1 MSEESKSWYRMTRP
15 LFNSGFEDDEFWA
28 YGQDGFQE
36 VLDSFIGSDVLI
48 YDKAIGTE
56 PQQVRAIVQQKTSDV
71 YNSTTVRQILCNIG
85 KETGISEVIRT
96 HDIDAVF
103 LEDIQLRK
111 NVQSFKKLA
120 QLQGVLVNM
129 CEKTNILYNLVAPTQ
144 WQNYCKA
151 RGRTTKE
158 IKSKIT
164 SVEPTGKKTS
174 KILSLQAARDIYGIV
189 TENDNLADAVMIGHY
204 VVNNIKIGSEDDFN
218 EKERDD

>member
-1 MSEESKSWYRMTRP
+1 MKILAVDQARHGAWAVYDYEGKKLLDYGAW
-15 LFNSGFEDDEFWA
+15 GFDNKNYTFE
-28 YGQDGFQE
+28 Q
-36 VLDSFIGSDVLI
+36 
-48 YDKAIGTE
+48 AILHIE
-56 PQQVRAIVQQKTSDV
+56 A
-71 YNSTTVRQILCNIG
+71 LL
-85 KETGISEVIRT
+85 SEVIRT

-103 LEDIQLRK
+103 LEDIQLSK

-174 KILSLQAARDIYGIV
+174 KILSLQAARDIYEIV

>member
-1 MSEESKSWYRMTRP
+1 MMKEGFGPPFFMLTMKVVRQVKILAVDQARHGAWAVFDYEKKKLLDHGTWGYDSKSYT
-15 LFNSGFEDDEFWA
+15 FEQAILHIEA
-28 YGQDGFQE
+28 
-36 VLDSFIGSDVLI
+36 LIG
-48 YDKAIGTE
+48 
-56 PQQVRAIVQQKTSDV
+56 
-71 YNSTTVRQILCNIG
+71 
-85 KETGISEVIRT
+85 EVIRT

-103 LEDIQLRK
+103 LEDIQLRQ
-111 NVQSFKKLA
+111 NVQSFKRLA

-164 SVEPTGKKTS
+164 SVEPTTKKTS
-174 KILSLQAARDIYGIV
+174 KILSLQAAKDIYGVV

-204 VVNNIKIGSEDDFN
+204 VVNNIKIGSEDNFN
-218 EKERDD
+218 EKE

>member
-1 MSEESKSWYRMTRP
+1 MKILAVDQARHGAWAVYDYEEKKLLDYGTWGYDGKNYT
-15 LFNSGFEDDEFWA
+15 FEQAMLHIEA
-28 YGQDGFQE
+28 
-36 VLDSFIGSDVLI
+36 LL
-48 YDKAIGTE
+48 
-56 PQQVRAIVQQKTSDV
+56 
-71 YNSTTVRQILCNIG
+71 
-85 KETGISEVIRT
+85 SEVIRT

-103 LEDIQLRK
+103 LEDIQLRQ
-111 NVQSFKKLA
+111 NVQSFKRLA

-164 SVEPTGKKTS
+164 SVEPSPKKTS
-174 KILSLQAARDIYGIV
+174 KILSLQAAKDIYGIV

-204 VVNNIKIGSEDDFN
+204 VVHNFNIKIGSEDNFN
-218 EKERDD
+218 EKE

>member
-1 MSEESKSWYRMTRP
+1 MKILAVDQARHGAWAVYDYEGKKLLDYGTWGFDSKNYT
-15 LFNSGFEDDEFWA
+15 FE
-28 YGQDGFQE
+28 Q
-36 VLDSFIGSDVLI
+36 
-48 YDKAIGTE
+48 AILHIE
-56 PQQVRAIVQQKTSDV
+56 A
-71 YNSTTVRQILCNIG
+71 LL
-85 KETGISEVIRT
+85 SEVIRT

-111 NVQSFKKLA
+111 NV
-120 QLQGVLVNM
+120 
-129 CEKTNILYNLVAPTQ
+129 LYNLVAPTQ

-189 TENDNLADAVMIGHY
+189 TENDNLADATMIGHY

-218 EKERDD
+218 EKERDDQEAHGGV